1 MKKTLEIIF
10 FITIIVSCT
19 ASKKFNAVG
28 TNEEVVQQAVSVLKK
43 HPNNQ
48 EAKKQLKLNYEEAV
62 KLHEDKIKLI
72 KLRADSNYLEQVLPE
87 LIAMQ
92 ELNNTI
98 GEIRPLVKD
107 IISPVNYTDEIIGI
121 KQTIAAESYDRATS
135 YLNKGGWENSKTSYS
150 LFAKA
155 NDYINDYK
163 GSKKLLK
170 EIFDKNIVNIVI
182 KPEAVIFQN
191 GTSPTKPQFNFTD
204 IQKRLIKDLGADSYK
219 FDSRIPARFYT
230 EANAKSKNVEADWV
244 INIHMKNM
252 DFSYSNGF
260 SFNDDRIKDI
270 KSGGGSDR
278 SPESYAFNETAAAK
292 LSVTQQERSIKA
304 IIEYSI
310 FDLKANKVIGEG
322 EFPTSY
328 EWKNQYANYSG
339 DWRALDRW
347 DWEIIN
353 ESKKNDG
360 SSIRWEKLMGELF
373 ENAYP
378 DLRQVVLYFVKW

>member
-1 MKKTLEIIF
+1 MKKTLVIF
-10 FITIIVSCT
+10 SIAIIVSCT
-19 ASKKFNAVG
+19 AGKKFNAVG
-28 TNEEVVQQAVSVLKK
+28 TNEEVVQQAVSVLQK
-43 HPNNQ
+43 HPRNT
-48 EAKKQLKLNYEEAV
+48 EAKKQLKLNYDEAV
-62 KLHEDKIKLI
+62 KLHEDKIRLI

-87 LIAMQ
+87 LVAIQ
-92 ELNNTI
+92 DLNNKI
-98 GEIRPLVKD
+98 SEIRPVVKD
-107 IISPVNYTDEIIGI
+107 ISPVNYTDEIIDI
-121 KQTIAAESYDRATS
+121 RQTIAGESYDRATS
-135 YLNKGGWENSKTSYS
+135 YLNKGGWENSKTSYH

-191 GTSPTKPQFNFTD
+191 GTSPAKPQFNFTD
-204 IQKRLIKDLGADSYK
+204 IQKKLIKDLGGDSYK

-230 EANAKSKNVEADWV
+230 EANAKSKNIEADWV
-244 INIHMKNM
+244 INIRMKNM

-270 KSGGGSDR
+270 KPGGGSDR
-278 SPESYAFNETAAAK
+278 SRESYAFDETATAK
-292 LSVTQQERSIKA
+292 LSITQQERSIKA

-322 EFPTSY
+322 ELPASY
-328 EWKNQYANYSG
+328 EWQNQYANYSG

-347 DWEIIN
+347 DWELIN

-360 SSIRWEKLMGELF
+360 SSIRWEKLMGGLF